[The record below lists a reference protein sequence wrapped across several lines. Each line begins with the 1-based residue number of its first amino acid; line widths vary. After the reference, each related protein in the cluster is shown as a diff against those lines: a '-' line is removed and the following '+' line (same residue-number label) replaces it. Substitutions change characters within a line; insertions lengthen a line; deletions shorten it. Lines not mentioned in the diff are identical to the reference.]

1 MCEEAGEGA
10 AGDAGEAGEMNKQ
23 SKRTRMTITLDS
35 SLIALARTAVH
46 RTNGLTL
53 ASLIAWGLRLTIKRL
68 EHQRGRRFRPQTI
81 QLPAGRPRRRN
92 HNPVATSKREG

>member
-1 MCEEAGEGA
+1 MK
-10 AGDAGEAGEMNKQ
+10 KQ
-23 SKRTRMTITLDS
+23 SKRSRLTITLDS
-35 SLIALARTAVH
+35 SDSSLSALARTAVH
-46 RTNGLTL
+46 QTDGLTL

-92 HNPVATSKREG
+92 HNPVATSKRGG